1 MKTESEYMN
10 MKQTMAYLGLKSDRA
25 FYAMLAAGLPQITVG
40 KSKRYSKRSIDHFMK
55 EHESSKVTA

>member
-1 MKTESEYMN
+1 MTKTSEYMN
-10 MKQTMAYLGLKSDRA
+10 MKEAMAYLGVKSCRA

-40 KSKRYSKRSIDHFMK
+40 KSKRYSKQSIDHFMK